1 MNIKGVEELA
11 RALRKGADIRDVA
24 NAVKVNGA
32 EMHAKAQRYAPVD
45 TGNLKRGIK
54 LTMSDGGFT
63 ATVDA
68 NDISYSVYQEYGTRY
83 QSGTPFIRPAF
94 HEQERSFLS
103 DLDRLLE

>member
-24 NAVKVNGA
+24 NAVKLNGA
-32 EMHAKAQRYAPVD
+32 EMQAKAQRYAPVD
-45 TGNLKRGIK
+45 TGNLKRSIA
-54 LTMSDGGFT
+54 LSMEDGGFT
-63 ATVDA
+63 ARVEATA
-68 NDISYSVYQEYGTRY
+68 EYASYQEYGTRY

-103 DLDRLLE
+103 DLDRLLK